1 MTSKSNLIKSQIAT
15 ASSKVSPR
23 LLSALES
30 IQFAR
35 NVRKNISV
43 TVSLRQGHG
52 KLGEFVTRRLPT
64 L

>member
-15 ASSKVSPR
+15 ASYKVSPR
-23 LLSALES
+23 LLGARES

-35 NVRKNISV
+35 NVRKNKSV

-52 KLGEFVTRRLPT
+52 KLGEYVTRQSPT